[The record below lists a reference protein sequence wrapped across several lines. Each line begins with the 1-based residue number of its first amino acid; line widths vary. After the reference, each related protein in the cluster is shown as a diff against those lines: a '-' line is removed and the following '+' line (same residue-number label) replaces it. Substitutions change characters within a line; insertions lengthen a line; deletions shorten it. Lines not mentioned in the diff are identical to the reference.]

1 MSSAASAQLRAV
13 ALSPAVVCPLEEGV
27 QCRRRKFLGHMAAV
41 ALAALAAPAFAQAGR
56 TVRLLALQPGGPS
69 DLLARALAPGFAEA
83 LGESVVVENRGGAG
97 GSIAAQMALRGEPDG
112 RTLLVGGANNMVM
125 APLLSRSADYDPYRD
140 FAVVSPLATV
150 PYALAASPHLGVSD
164 LAGLVAAVRAAK
176 QPLSA
181 GSGGVGGSS
190 HVAAELLFQ
199 RLAQPFLHVP
209 YKGALLAMQEMVAGR
224 IDLVATDLP
233 VLLPLARDGKLRIVG
248 VTGSQRSALAPDIRT
263 LAEQGLTGFRIEP
276 WYALFCRAEAARA
289 RVQALA
295 AAVRRVGED
304 PAYLLQLQ
312 RIGFD
317 LWNDS
322 AQGVAALM
330 KLERER
336 GQALLDNGVLRRD

>member
-1 MSSAASAQLRAV
+1 MTY
-13 ALSPAVVCPLEEGV
+13 PPEEEL
-27 QCRRRKFLGHMAAV
+27 QRRRREFLRQTAAI
-41 ALAALAAPAFAQAGR
+41 ALAASAAPAFAQAGR
-56 TVRLLALQPGGPS
+56 SVRLLVLQPGGPS
-69 DLLARALAPGFAEA
+69 DLLARALAPGFSEA
-83 LGESVVVENRGGAG
+83 LGESVVIENRGGAG
-97 GSIAAQMALRGEPDG
+97 GSIAAQMTLRGEPDG

-125 APLLSRSADYDPYRD
+125 APLLSRSADYDPQRD
-140 FAVVSPLATV
+140 FVAVSPLATV
-150 PYALAASPHLGVSD
+150 PYALAASPHLGVAD
-164 LAGLVAAVRAAK
+164 LAGLVAAVRSAK

-190 HVAAELLFQ
+190 HVAAEILFQ
-199 RLAQPFLHVP
+199 RLAQPYLHVP
-209 YKGALLAMQEMVAGR
+209 YKGALLATQEMVAGR

-233 VLLPLARDGKLRIVG
+233 VLLPLAREGKLRILG

-276 WYALFCRAEAARA
+276 WYALYCRAEVARA
-289 RVQALA
+289 RLQALA
-295 AAVRRVGED
+295 TAVRRVGED

-322 AQGVAALM
+322 VHGVGALM

-336 GQALLDNGVLRRD
+336 GQALLDNGVLHRD